1 MATLLCTSRS
11 RAKIR
16 IRASGLFPLSTLPG
30 QQTTSPQGRP
40 PTGSEKQEKTH
51 ELKLDLKMS
60 LFVLFRSSLFVLP
73 SGCFIS
79 KPPLLPDL
87 QLLGGATTH
96 GTLCRHS
103 RTSAHAVPRLHAHAR
118 RVAHGD
124 QTSARARHA
133 GGQSSPADLVGQ
145 AVRLRGL
152 LQASPQVCQGVTQV
166 CQGLL
171 VVHSP
176 GGGGGGDLLPGYFL
190 VMPHNARGVHR
201 EG

>member
-16 IRASGLFPLSTLPG
+16 ICASGLFPLSTHINQPPRHHRGALTRNART
-30 QQTTSPQGRP
+30 QTRS
-40 PTGSEKQEKTH
+40 QE
-51 ELKLDLKMS
+51 
-60 LFVLFRSSLFVLP
+60 FVLP
-73 SGCFIS
+73 IEFVCFIEQAPAAPRPAAARGRDDAWHTVS
-79 KPPLLPDL
+79 ALADF
-87 QLLGGATTH
+87 GARRAAASRS
-96 GTLCRHS
+96 CSPS
-103 RTSAHAVPRLHAHAR
+103 RTWRSNQRKSATR
-118 RVAHGD
+118 
-124 QTSARARHA
+124 
-133 GGQSSPADLVGQ
+133 GQSSAADLVAQ

>member
-1 MATLLCTSRS
+1 M
-11 RAKIR
+11 
-16 IRASGLFPLSTLPG
+16 
-30 QQTTSPQGRP
+30 
-40 PTGSEKQEKTH
+40 H

-60 LFVLFRSSLFVLP
+60 LCSSDRVCLCSRGVL
-73 SGCFIS
+73 S

-152 LQASPQVCQGVTQV
+152 LQASPQVCQGVKQV
-166 CQGLL
+166 CQGLF

>member
-1 MATLLCTSRS
+1 MGMLETTRSAACIRSQIKRLGTLLCTSRE
-11 RAKIR
+11 
-16 IRASGLFPLSTLPG
+16 FPG
-30 QQTTSPQGRP
+30 QPTTLGEAENRTNSNSISR
-40 PTGSEKQEKTH
+40 SI
-51 ELKLDLKMS
+51 

-73 SGCFIS
+73 SGVLLS

-152 LQASPQVCQGVTQV
+152 LQASPHVCQGVTQV

>member
-1 MATLLCTSRS
+1 MMWSPHHPCSTAGSGMALRKRS
-11 RAKIR
+11 EG
-16 IRASGLFPLSTLPG
+16 SVGEP
-30 QQTTSPQGRP
+30 QT
-40 PTGSEKQEKTH
+40 
-51 ELKLDLKMS
+51 KLDLKIA
-60 LFVLFRSSLFVLP
+60 FVCAFDFVCAP
-73 SGCFIS
+73 VGCFMS

>member
-1 MATLLCTSRS
+1 MSVSHKQNSISRS
-11 RAKIR
+11 R
-16 IRASGLFPLSTLPG
+16 
-30 QQTTSPQGRP
+30 
-40 PTGSEKQEKTH
+40 
-51 ELKLDLKMS
+51 
-60 LFVLFRSSLFVLP
+60 LFVLLILFCAPV
-73 SGCFIS
+73 GCFMS

>member
-1 MATLLCTSRS
+1 MCTSRS

-16 IRASGLFPLSTLPG
+16 ICASDLFPLSTLPG
-30 QQTTSPQGRP
+30 QPTTTPPPGRP
-40 PTGSEKQEKTH
+40 HSEKQKKTH
-51 ELKLDLKMS
+51 ELKLDQS
-60 LFVLFRSSLFVLP
+60 LCSRGGVL
-73 SGCFIS
+73 S

-152 LQASPQVCQGVTQV
+152 LQASPQVCQGMTQV

-176 GGGGGGDLLPGYFL
+176 GGGGGGDLLRGYFL

>member
-1 MATLLCTSRS
+1 LSVSHKQNSISRS
-11 RAKIR
+11 R
-16 IRASGLFPLSTLPG
+16 
-30 QQTTSPQGRP
+30 
-40 PTGSEKQEKTH
+40 
-51 ELKLDLKMS
+51 
-60 LFVLFRSSLFVLP
+60 LFVLLILFVLP
-73 SGCFIS
+73 SGVLFEQAPAAPRPAAARGRDDAWHTVS
-79 KPPLLPDL
+79 ALEDF
-87 QLLGGATTH
+87 GA
-96 GTLCRHS
+96 RRAAAS
-103 RTSAHAVPRLHAHAR
+103 RTAR

-152 LQASPQVCQGVTQV
+152 LQASPKVCQGVTQV
-166 CQGLL
+166 YQGLL